1 MTEMCQVLRTVP
13 GKRICPVEMFSR
25 LNKYKL
31 ETFLGQTPPTYACI
45 RSQLSAVI
53 RHNCITKFLF
63 IQI

>member
-1 MTEMCQVLRTVP
+1 MRQVLRTVP

-31 ETFLGQTPPTYACI
+31 ETFLGQTTPTYACI

-53 RHNCITKFLF
+53 IKQKQSLCLF
-63 IQI
+63 KYE